1 MRAYQIVIKVIKMER
16 KVWMK
21 DAQRVMT
28 MMTVKMAS
36 LFQMAISLR
45 MRYHHRYWHDSCCMF
60 LLFTKGKWC
69 LFGHST
75 FKWGMCKKLN

>member
-45 MRYHHRYWHDSCCMF
+45 MRYHHHYWHDSCYMF
-60 LLFTKGKWC
+60 LLFTY
-69 LFGHST
+69 LVQSY
-75 FKWGMCKKLN
+75 